1 MNFIKDFYK
10 SLETLDLIIFWGIII
25 VIILLLI
32 FSVIMMSK
40 NNKLKKILNKKNE
53 KKFPINNDE
62 LPIKKDNTET
72 QLNSEN
78 DVNNELKVEK
88 EIILQEIPQ
97 IKNNENNNEENIT
110 ETIQTEKKFI
120 AEEHVMEYNNDL
132 FSIPN
137 IKKTNQELDIQKEQN
152 QEQTNNIKKSKSLEM
167 PTGPYQRNVLR
178 EMSLGQT
185 SPIGITT
192 PKKKDDKRF
201 ELAKDLENALNNE
214 EFESEQQ
221 KKELTPEETISLIKK
236 IPKNTQKYKD
246 ETNEKL
252 NINQYNEEQRNKE
265 YKNNNIE
272 IKENTLDNN
281 VYTNKTIQKEL
292 SSIQKPSPR
301 RTEIKKEE
309 PKKDMMSIE
318 DKIIDYQKIER
329 TYYDNPNY
337 QRKNDEQK
345 ITKQETSEE
354 RKISS
359 EEITSRN
366 NESKLSNKIDNKYQ
380 KTNSPNE
387 KNLNN
392 YNNNSP
398 YYRETYQ
405 SNIKQENKEI
415 IKNTKEMSNE
425 NIDPTVKE
433 LLNSVS
439 TDEYT
444 EKKNRASEKYLEE
457 VSRKLAEA
465 DIQDEIE
472 RTDYELEQEENA
484 IISYKELMEKKDS
497 IQTIDEEE
505 AVISIEELMNR
516 NNKKQEPKE
525 IDNKLYNL
533 TDDEENDDFI
543 NELKQFRND
552 L

>member
-1 MNFIKDFYK
+1 MNFIIDFYK

-32 FSVIMMSK
+32 FSVIMINK
-40 NNKLKKILNKKNE
+40 NNKLKKIITKKHE
-53 KKFPINNDE
+53 KKDLINNEE
-62 LPIKKDNTET
+62 LPIKKDDTQTLSNSESKTNTEI
-72 QLNSEN
+72 E
-78 DVNNELKVEK
+78 EEK
-88 EIILQEIPQ
+88 EIILPEIPQ
-97 IKNNENNNEENIT
+97 IQNDENNNEENIT

-137 IKKTNQELDIQKEQN
+137 IQKTNQEFDMQKEQ
-152 QEQTNNIKKSKSLEM
+152 TNSIKKNKPLEM

-192 PKKKDDKRF
+192 HNKREDKKI

-214 EFESEQQ
+214 EFETEQQ

-236 IPKNTQKYKD
+236 IPKSTQKYN
-246 ETNEKL
+246 NEK
-252 NINQYNEEQRNKE
+252 NEKQNDNKYTKEKRYNEYENNDIKIKE
-265 YKNNNIE
+265 ITSNNNI
-272 IKENTLDNN
+272 
-281 VYTNKTIQKEL
+281 YTNKTIQKEL
-292 SSIQKPSPR
+292 SSIENISPR
-301 RTEIKKEE
+301 RTEIKTEE
-309 PKKDMMSIE
+309 SKNNSIPSE
-318 DKIIDYQKIER
+318 NKIIGYKKTDR
-329 TYYDNPNY
+329 TYYETTNY
-337 QRKNDEQK
+337 QKKNNEQK
-345 ITKQETSEE
+345 IPVQETTEE
-354 RKISS
+354 RKMTS
-359 EEITSRN
+359 EGIIHKNYEIN
-366 NESKLSNKIDNKYQ
+366 PINKIENNNYSK
-380 KTNSPNE
+380 KNSSIE
-387 KNLNN
+387 KNI
-392 YNNNSP
+392 NNNTSH
-398 YYRETYQ
+398 YHETNQ
-405 SNIKQENKEI
+405 PNIKQENKEI
-415 IKNTKEMSNE
+415 TKDIANE

-433 LLNSVS
+433 LLNSVT

-444 EKKNRASEKYLEE
+444 TKKNSASEKYLEE

-516 NNKKQEPKE
+516 NNKKQESKE
-525 IDNKLYNL
+525 TDSKLYNL
-533 TDDEENDDFI
+533 TDDEENDNFI